1 MCIPKKWTPVFCD
14 RVDKP
19 CVSNDIWY
27 FSSNFRVLQ
36 SQKIVYG
43 ALRKYYQD
51 IQGSVGPGDWQQT
64 IDSRP
69 TEQMNNYYCRNF
81 PQVPSETDQ
90 KIRPNTKKTRKR
102 TANEFSLFQVYLK
115 NKAKHKY
122 AILFITQY
130 LPHKCFH
137 WFLRTHC
144 FILRDTLFGLS
155 TRSISAL

>member
-115 NKAKHKY
+115 TKQNINMRFCLSHNTFHINVFIGFLGRIVSY
-122 AILFITQY
+122 CEILY
-130 LPHKCFH
+130 L
-137 WFLRTHC
+137 
-144 FILRDTLFGLS
+144 G
-155 TRSISAL
+155 